1 MPKENYSAAD
11 IKVLEGLEAVRKRPS
26 MYIGSTGPKGLHHL
40 IYEVVDNSIDECLE
54 GFCSKIEVILHKDGS
69 VSIIDNGRGIPIAIH
84 PEYGTSALEII
95 MTKLHSGA
103 KFDHKSY
110 KVSGGLH
117 GVGLAVVSALSRN
130 LTVKVKR
137 DGKIYQQKYVEGN
150 IASKLEVI
158 GNCDPSDTGTS
169 ITFLPDPEIFK
180 ETTVFNFGV
189 LSQRLKEVSFL
200 NKGLYISLTDE
211 RTGIKES
218 YYEQEG
224 IIAFVKFIGK
234 KLLHEPIYFE
244 KIKNNIIIEIAMAYT
259 ESYIENIYSFVNNI
273 NTQEG
278 GTHLT
283 GFRGALTRTI
293 NSYAKDH
300 NFLKEKDSNFS
311 GNDVREGLVAVINI
325 KMPEPQFEGQTKTKL
340 GNTEIKGIVE
350 SVVNE
355 ELMKALERN
364 PIVAKLIVQKCILS
378 SKAREAA
385 KKARDLTRRKGI
397 LERTTLPGKLADC
410 SDTDPRNCEL
420 FIVEGDSAGGSAKQ
434 GRDRI
439 FQAILPL
446 RGKIINVEKARLLKI
461 LKNNEISSIILAL
474 GTGISDDFDISKLR
488 YHKIILLMDA
498 DVDGQHIKTLILTFF
513 YRYMRELI
521 ENGHVYI
528 ANPPLYKISFNK
540 KVQYLYS
547 DEALQDFIKKYPN
560 KKLKIQRYKGL
571 GEMNPEQL
579 WETTMNPETRILYRV
594 EIDDAILA
602 NELFSILMG
611 TDVEPRK
618 EFILRHAREV
628 NNLDI

>member
-1 MPKENYSAAD
+1 
-11 IKVLEGLEAVRKRPS
+11 VRKRPS

>member
-1 MPKENYSAAD
+1 M
-11 IKVLEGLEAVRKRPS
+11 RKRPS

-137 DGKIYQQKYVEGN
+137 DGKIYQQKYIEGN

-311 GNDVREGLVAVINI
+311 GNDVREGLAAVINI

>member
-137 DGKIYQQKYVEGN
+137 DGKIYQQKYIEGN

-311 GNDVREGLVAVINI
+311 GNDVREGLAAVINI

>member
-1 MPKENYSAAD
+1 M
-11 IKVLEGLEAVRKRPS
+11 RKRPS